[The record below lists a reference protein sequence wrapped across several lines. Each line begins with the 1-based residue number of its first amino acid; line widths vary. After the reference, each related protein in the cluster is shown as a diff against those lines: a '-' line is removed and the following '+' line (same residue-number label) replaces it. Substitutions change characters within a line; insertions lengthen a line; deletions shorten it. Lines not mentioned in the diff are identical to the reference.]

1 MSSLRFPIDGAFRI
15 GYGFGYRGDIGVPGA
30 SAFHEGID
38 IIRPDGPLP
47 VGTPIHAILDGKVLI
62 STTSGGAGSTVLTE
76 HYNWYGDTYRV
87 RSNHFSRRLVRAG
100 QRITQGQV
108 LGESG
113 GMPGT
118 PGAGSS
124 GGPHYHC
131 GVYKIVNGRAVA
143 IDPGPFFGLGST
155 RGIGTIRP
163 GKNFPALAGEDSKPF
178 IPEEAIMANATI
190 VVERSDPQLSK
201 GIFDPEKGKI
211 VREMNGAPESAVW
224 RGVQAAQTDNDLQ
237 VVFVK
242 VSNAHYDALKK

>member
-30 SAFHEGID
+30 SEYHEGID

-62 STTSGGAGSTVLTE
+62 STTSGGAGSTTLTE
-76 HYNWYGDTYRV
+76 HAYQGGIIRV

-163 GKNFPALAGEDSKPF
+163 GKNFPALAGGDSKPF

-190 VVERSDPQLSK
+190 IIERADSQKAK
-201 GIFDPEKGKI
+201 GVFDPEKGKI
-211 VREMNGAPESAVW
+211 VRELNGPAESSVW
-224 RGVQAAQTDNDLQ
+224 RGVEAKQDVTDLQ
-237 VVFVK
+237 VVFVR
-242 VSNAHYDALKK
+242 VSDSHYDSLR